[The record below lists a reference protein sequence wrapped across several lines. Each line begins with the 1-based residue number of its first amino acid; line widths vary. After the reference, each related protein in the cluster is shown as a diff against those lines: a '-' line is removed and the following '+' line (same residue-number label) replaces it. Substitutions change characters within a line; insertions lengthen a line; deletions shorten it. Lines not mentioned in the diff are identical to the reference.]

1 MTTATKA
8 LSIRQPWPQ
17 HIFHD
22 GKDVENRSWATDY
35 RGDVL
40 IHASATF
47 DGKAAEK
54 RSFLIDNPHAPFGAI
69 VGIVEI
75 IECVTDMDS
84 DWFFGPYG
92 FVMANKRLITPI
104 PCKGML
110 GFFTPDIDFDQI
122 RQIGDAK

>member
-1 MTTATKA
+1 MTPATKA
-8 LSIRQPWPQ
+8 LSIRQPWVH

-22 GKDVENRSWATDY
+22 GKDVENRKWETDY

-40 IHASATF
+40 IHASKSF
-47 DGKAAEK
+47 DGPAADK
-54 RSFLIDNPHAPFGAI
+54 RRFLIDHPHEPFGTI

-75 IECVTDMDS
+75 IDCRASMKS
-84 DWFFGPYG
+84 KWFHGPYG
-92 FVMANKRLITPI
+92 FVLHNPRLITPI

-122 RQIGDAK
+122 RQIGDA